1 LASWMVWVG
10 GGLGGR
16 LVRLGEGGVVGSL
29 DRRRK
34 SMRMHKNLEIGVR
47 KGTCPRSIGKH
58 EGN

>member
-1 LASWMVWVG
+1 VG
-10 GGLGGR
+10 GCLGGR